1 MVGFTNVR
9 QKHIYNTY
17 GVNKQGQRE
26 IINHAVKHIKKK
38 KKSKAMGRGCL
49 EPFGVTYPC

>member
-17 GVNKQGQRE
+17 GVNKQGQKE

-38 KKSKAMGRGCL
+38 TNKAKQWVG
-49 EPFGVTYPC
+49 GV